1 MEKTRP
7 KFKIVKDPSGSLCR
21 PEGRGAR
28 AEKRETTRKA
38 LWYSRRELM
47 VICAGLVALA
57 IKIS

>member
-28 AEKRETTRKA
+28 AEKRETIRKA
-38 LWYSRRELM
+38 L
-47 VICAGLVALA
+47 
-57 IKIS
+57 